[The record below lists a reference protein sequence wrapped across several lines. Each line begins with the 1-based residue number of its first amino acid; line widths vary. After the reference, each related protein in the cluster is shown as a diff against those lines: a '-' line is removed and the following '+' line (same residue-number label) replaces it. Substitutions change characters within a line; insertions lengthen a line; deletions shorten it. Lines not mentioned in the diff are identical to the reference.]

1 MTARSRDLCGW
12 VYTMPQAI
20 KPSLH
25 SSSTNSRPAKKALNE
40 ANLQKNLYTNLQNPR
55 EKSPK
60 SSLKKPGGL

>member
-12 VYTMPQAI
+12 VYTMQQAI

-55 EKSPK
+55 
-60 SSLKKPGGL
+60 